1 MAVNRY
7 DNPAQAEFINTYVP
21 IPFEEL
27 YTLGK
32 DAADR
37 VNDTLK
43 AYTTARTKWGEFQSQ
58 SAVDMQ
64 NWDRLTMGTV
74 RPYIEAASRNP
85 ELMKDPGWQMQV
97 QSAIANVDTAALN
110 KLKQN
115 ADNFNAYLENVQKL
129 MTQDK
134 YNSLWH
140 DRNFS
145 NWNTLGSDGLFNET
159 PTPYSSVVDMVH
171 PYVDNLKPNSLGN
184 RNGYLWEGVTPE
196 RTLAQVNAHMSDIL
210 ATPQA
215 AMHVKTLMDSG
226 LTQEEALAAFIGQV
240 NTAAREMSWEK
251 MTGADPYA
259 LVNARV
265 RAAASVNSQTGTQSF
280 NQDLAANLGINTLG
294 KLKQAMIAKANAN
307 GDTESANVW
316 NNMSNEQLA
325 EAYNAAWSSAFASG
339 NTSEIKSLMDY
350 STARVSPGYAAKLVD
365 PSVGE
370 TGGTK
375 PIEFKIGEEAPSYG
389 QRIDRNSM
397 FGTVLFNHNGI
408 PVAEISKSFILNNDK
423 NLIDLVSG
431 FNKDAKASKIQTLRD
446 NIGNFM
452 ETLTSLLSPVFVA
465 NGNVMQMDNTNS
477 NYPYRRSNLVM
488 GEGFI
493 SEDQL
498 NAICKT
504 MADSDQFGNLTS
516 GDIRRIL
523 TNGLDDKRTHG
534 IMTEVEHF
542 KVDDDDTE
550 GSTYYKFSM
559 GYPYDDP
566 VRRLM
571 WDDIYSSDVF
581 GTTNTFKSRGTHIQH
596 AGYDNTKFN
605 NSNL

>member
-184 RNGYLWEGVTPE
+184 RN
-196 RTLAQVNAHMSDIL
+196 
-210 ATPQA
+210 
-215 AMHVKTLMDSG
+215 LM
-226 LTQEEALAAFIGQV
+226 
-240 NTAAREMSWEK
+240 
-251 MTGADPYA
+251 
-259 LVNARV
+259 
-265 RAAASVNSQTGTQSF
+265 
-280 NQDLAANLGINTLG
+280 
-294 KLKQAMIAKANAN
+294 
-307 GDTESANVW
+307 
-316 NNMSNEQLA
+316 
-325 EAYNAAWSSAFASG
+325 
-339 NTSEIKSLMDY
+339 
-350 STARVSPGYAAKLVD
+350 
-365 PSVGE
+365 
-370 TGGTK
+370 
-375 PIEFKIGEEAPSYG
+375 
-389 QRIDRNSM
+389 
-397 FGTVLFNHNGI
+397 
-408 PVAEISKSFILNNDK
+408 
-423 NLIDLVSG
+423 
-431 FNKDAKASKIQTLRD
+431 
-446 NIGNFM
+446 
-452 ETLTSLLSPVFVA
+452 
-465 NGNVMQMDNTNS
+465 
-477 NYPYRRSNLVM
+477 
-488 GEGFI
+488 
-493 SEDQL
+493 
-498 NAICKT
+498 
-504 MADSDQFGNLTS
+504 
-516 GDIRRIL
+516 
-523 TNGLDDKRTHG
+523 
-534 IMTEVEHF
+534 
-542 KVDDDDTE
+542 
-550 GSTYYKFSM
+550 
-559 GYPYDDP
+559 
-566 VRRLM
+566 
-571 WDDIYSSDVF
+571 
-581 GTTNTFKSRGTHIQH
+581 
-596 AGYDNTKFN
+596 
-605 NSNL
+605 

>member
-7 DNPAQAEFINTYVP
+7 DNPAEAEFINTYVP
-21 IPFEEL
+21 IPFEQL
-27 YTLGK
+27 YVLGK
-32 DAADR
+32 TAGDR
-37 VNDTLK
+37 LDKTIK
-43 AYTTARTKWGEFQSQ
+43 AYGDARKLWSDFQSQ

-64 NWDRLTMGTV
+64 RWDDLTMGRV
-74 RPYIEAASRNP
+74 RPLVDAAAANP
-85 ELMKDPGWQMQV
+85 DLMKDASWQMQL
-97 QSAIANVDTAALN
+97 QSTIANTDTAALGR
-110 KLKQN
+110 LRQN
-115 ADNFNAYLENVQKL
+115 AENFNAYIDNVQKL
-129 MTQDK
+129 MAQNR
-134 YNSLWH
+134 YNSAWH
-140 DRNFS
+140 TRNFS
-145 NWNTLGSDGLFNET
+145 NWDTLGKDGLFNET

-184 RNGYLWEGVTPE
+184 RNGYLWEGITPE

-226 LTQEEALAAFIGQV
+226 LSQEEALNTFIGQV
-240 NTAAREMSWEK
+240 NNAAREMSWER

-265 RAAASVNSQTGTQSF
+265 RAAAAATNTQASQSF

-294 KLKQAMIAKANAN
+294 KLRQAMVQRATAN
-307 GDTESANVW
+307 GDTESADTW
-316 NNMSNEQLA
+316 SNMTNEQLA
-325 EAYNAAWSSAFASG
+325 EAYNNAWSSAFSSG
-339 NTSEIKSLMDY
+339 NTSAIRSLMDY

-365 PSVGE
+365 PSIGE

-375 PIEFKIGEEAPSYG
+375 PIEFRIGNEAPSYG
-389 QRIDRNSM
+389 QRVDRNSM

-408 PVAEISKSFILNNDK
+408 PVAEISKSFLLNNDK
-423 NLIDLVSG
+423 NLLSLMAG
-431 FNKDAKASKIQTLRD
+431 FNNDVKQSKVQTLRD

-452 ETLTSLLSPVFVA
+452 ETFTSLVSPVFVA
-465 NGNVMQMDNTNS
+465 NGNVMQMDNTNP

-488 GEGFI
+488 GEGYI
-493 SEDQL
+493 SEDQFD
-498 NAICKT
+498 AICKT
-504 MADSDQFGNLTS
+504 MADSGQFGNLTS
-516 GDIRRIL
+516 GDIHRIL

-534 IMTEVEHF
+534 IMTKVEDV
-542 KVDDDDTE
+542 KLDSEDTD
-550 GSTYYKFSM
+550 GSTYYKFNM

-581 GTTNTFKSRGTHIQH
+581 GTTGAFKSRGAHIQH